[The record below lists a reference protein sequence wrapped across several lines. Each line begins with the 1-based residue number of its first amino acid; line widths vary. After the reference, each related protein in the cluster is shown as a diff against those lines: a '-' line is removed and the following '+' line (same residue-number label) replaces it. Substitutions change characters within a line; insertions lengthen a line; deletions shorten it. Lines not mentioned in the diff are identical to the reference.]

1 MFRKIDDS
9 ISVSPQIMVD
19 DVARAA
25 AMGFTT
31 IVNNRPEG
39 ESFDQTEG
47 DTIEAAARAAGL
59 AYVAIPITPG
69 RFGAGEIA
77 AMHAALEEATGPVL
91 AYCRTGTRSTLVWA
105 LARARAGD
113 DVAQLAAKAAAVG
126 YDISPILPLI

>member
-25 AMGFTT
+25 ELGFTA
-31 IVNNRPEG
+31 IINNRPEG
-39 ESFDQTEG
+39 ESADQTEG
-47 DTIEAAARAAGL
+47 DAIEVAAHAAGL
-59 AYVAIPITPG
+59 SYVAIPITPG
-69 RFGAGEIA
+69 RLGEAEAA
-77 AMHAALEEATGPVL
+77 AMGAALAAASGPVL
-91 AYCRTGTRSTLVWA
+91 AYCRTGTRSTLMWA

-113 DVAQLAAKAAAVG
+113 DVAQLAAKAAAAG